1 MSFTQAF
8 AHKHGALGGGN
19 DIAQGEHTI
28 EEAAQRCIKLGAKGF
43 TFQGRQPNP
52 HGRVLCYFKSSAAG
66 NQDPNWQ
73 TFTPHLKHKVGAL
86 GGGNDVSSGQYTL
99 EEAFLHCL
107 KLPNGVGFTYQGKPN
122 QQGKLMCYFK
132 SSADGNQDPNWQ
144 TYLKAGGAPVLGGG
158 GRPMTPVGVGG
169 RGVHHGRGGGHGGH
183 HGRGGGHGGRGRALA
198 QAQAEKA
205 QAQQAAAQAQQAA
218 AIAQQQ
224 AAAAQMQMQAQQ
236 AAAAAMQ
243 VCPQCKGKGGLGTFG
258 PVPRGDMHWKRD
270 CPNCNGQARTVNTL
284 KCPACKGMGGQGTF
298 GPCGILDMHF
308 KSACGACQGRG
319 YSPSVP
325 VVPGMGGPAMTPRGA
340 AVAGAVAGAA
350 VNHMQDQIAREQAA
364 RLEAEK
370 KMRQM
375 EYFQKATTLKAQ
387 QQYAA
392 AADMYNKAIHEG
404 HPEKAECHNERGE
417 CFEELN
423 QLNEALAEFERAI
436 SKKRNEPRFLYN
448 RGKVYFKKAMPERSF
463 SEKVKAL
470 GRAQADLDAASKH
483 LGGNHQLR
491 EKIQNR
497 MEAIQQELTTM
508 AAEAHAR
515 GQQLYAGSD
524 WRSAHTAFTEALS
537 TKRGNRAEDL
547 YLRAMC
553 DMQGRQF
560 DAAIKDLNES
570 LQLQPQ
576 QPEALFQRGCAWRE
590 NRDLQKALGD
600 MNSAAAMGHA
610 NAAQQVVPLQQE
622 IQAEQHF
629 QQARKL
635 FQQGDFPGTDQMCA
649 QALATFPPHAGAL
662 KLQRE
667 TRNAMAADM
676 AIKHGQGLVA
686 QAKQNPGAPDL
697 WQGAAAAL
705 AEAARLLE
713 GTAGLE
719 QKLAHVYHLMAV
731 CDVEGP
737 YSPPPL
743 AEGLIDQAI
752 AKTGPNGPEGDQDLF
767 HEVRAKVRY
776 AKGNLAG
783 AQADLVSPVSA
794 G

>member
-1 MSFTQAF
+1 
-8 AHKHGALGGGN
+8 
-19 DIAQGEHTI
+19 
-28 EEAAQRCIKLGAKGF
+28 
-43 TFQGRQPNP
+43 
-52 HGRVLCYFKSSAAG
+52 
-66 NQDPNWQ
+66 
-73 TFTPHLKHKVGAL
+73 
-86 GGGNDVSSGQYTL
+86 
-99 EEAFLHCL
+99 
-107 KLPNGVGFTYQGKPN
+107 
-122 QQGKLMCYFK
+122 
-132 SSADGNQDPNWQ
+132 
-144 TYLKAGGAPVLGGG
+144 
-158 GRPMTPVGVGG
+158 
-169 RGVHHGRGGGHGGH
+169 
-183 HGRGGGHGGRGRALA
+183 
-198 QAQAEKA
+198 
-205 QAQQAAAQAQQAA
+205 
-218 AIAQQQ
+218 
-224 AAAAQMQMQAQQ
+224 
-236 AAAAAMQ
+236 
-243 VCPQCKGKGGLGTFG
+243 
-258 PVPRGDMHWKRD
+258 
-270 CPNCNGQARTVNTL
+270 
-284 KCPACKGMGGQGTF
+284 
-298 GPCGILDMHF
+298 
-308 KSACGACQGRG
+308 
-319 YSPSVP
+319 
-325 VVPGMGGPAMTPRGA
+325 
-340 AVAGAVAGAA
+340 
-350 VNHMQDQIAREQAA
+350 
-364 RLEAEK
+364 
-370 KMRQM
+370 MRQM